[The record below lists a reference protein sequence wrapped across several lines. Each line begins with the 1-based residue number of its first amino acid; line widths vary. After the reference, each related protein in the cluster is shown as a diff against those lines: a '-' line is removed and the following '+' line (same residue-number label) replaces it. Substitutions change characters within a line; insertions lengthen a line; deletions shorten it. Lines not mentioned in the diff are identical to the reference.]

1 VSEPASPRGP
11 VIARSLFFAVLLAY
25 LASVG
30 QWGLPTVHAFYDGVA
45 MRDSCTVWDSLT
57 WNVRDGRHFLP
68 AAFLGAHEGPLQ
80 VLVLNL
86 YCHAVGD
93 LLPLNPRTMQ
103 IPNTILA
110 FSIAWMAFVLGRSMH
125 SERFGYLCA
134 LSFVVVPWLVGT
146 IRSPWV
152 FNLLS
157 VLCEFTVIWLY
168 VRFSGEPERPWL
180 RIAAPASLALY
191 LLTGLDWPSFISAL
205 VLLLLLSRR
214 LRPALH
220 NWWNALPG
228 AVIVVFAV
236 WTIALFVYGR
246 YYAPHHAHLYKW
258 ALLVIPF
265 FKVLGADSVPL
276 PGPAR
281 IIEYAWDTFGPALPV
296 ALAGVVAAMMSRGRP
311 AQAAITSPAAM
322 EALLPKILTAMA
334 VWLLALIPLL
344 RTSNAPSYGYVVAV
358 PMAIMSACLLVSV
371 RAPVAALLVAATL
384 VCQLRLVPVY
394 MTVPDSARNR
404 VLAAATFLIEQRP
417 DLLRAGK
424 VALLPTDE
432 ASNVGQYARGPY
444 TRIVMPFDYPAV
456 LNVHGVASKAEVLK
470 DFVEAYERRGEV
482 KADWVILTSSLL
494 DDEGSARG
502 FFQRLRDDPRIRWIA
517 TFKESHGRDRA
528 LWVGEVAGAG
538 AGREP
543 AREYDVEA
551 LARRYE
557 EKYDRISFLKRDVRH
572 VMHE

>member
-1 VSEPASPRGP
+1 MSGPASRRGP
-11 VIARSLFFAVLLAY
+11 VIARSLFYAVLLAY

-57 WNVRDGRHFLP
+57 WDVRDGRHFLP
-68 AAFLGAHEGPLQ
+68 AAFLGANEGPLQ

-110 FSIAWMAFVLGRSMH
+110 LLIAWMAFVLGRSVH

-146 IRSPWV
+146 IRYPWV

-168 VRFSGEPERPWL
+168 VRFSGEPERRWL

-191 LLTGLDWPSFISAL
+191 LLTGLDWPSFLFAL
-205 VLLLLLSRR
+205 GLLLLLSGR
-214 LRPALH
+214 LRPALR
-220 NWWNALPG
+220 NVWNALPL

-236 WTIALFVYGR
+236 WATALFVYGR
-246 YYAPHHAHLYKW
+246 YYAPHHADLYQR
-258 ALLVIPF
+258 ALLVFPF
-265 FKVLGADSVPL
+265 FKVMGAGSL

-281 IIEYAWDTFGPALPV
+281 MIEYAWITFGPALLV
-296 ALAGVVAAMMSRGRP
+296 ALAGVVAAMVSRGRP
-311 AQAAITSPAAM
+311 APAAITCPPAI

-334 VWLLALIPLL
+334 VWLIAALIPLL

-444 TRIVMPFDYPAV
+444 ARIVMPFDYPTV
-456 LNVHGVASKAEVLK
+456 LTVHGVASKPEVLK
-470 DFVEAYERRGEV
+470 DFVEAYERRGEI
-482 KADWVILTSSLL
+482 KADWVVLTSSLL
-494 DDEGSARG
+494 DDEGSARV

-517 TFKESHGRDRA
+517 TFKESHRRDRA
-528 LWVGEVAGAG
+528 LWVGEVAGAEV
-538 AGREP
+538 GREP

-557 EKYDRISFLKRDVRH
+557 EKYDRMSFLKRDVRH